1 MINVTVADGKYRVT
15 FVRGKLTAYRY
26 NGVWRDLTG
35 DNLVLAL
42 AQRIE
47 ELEEQNKQLQKQLD
61 ATGWN

>member
-1 MINVTVADGKYRVT
+1 MINVAVADGKYRVT

-26 NGVWRDLTG
+26 DEIWRDLTG

-47 ELEEQNKQLQKQLD
+47 ELEKQLNEVSRQLD
-61 ATGWN
+61 TAGHD